1 MNTEQLLR
9 TLDPSTEPT
18 DTQQRRADALLQ
30 RIVIDPVETVT
41 ARPARSVRP
50 QRNAWRV
57 GALLAAGATIA
68 AVAIA
73 VPGLSP
79 QSAAVASWTAEPE
92 VVSSADLAVAETAC
106 LEHLVGTQNSANIPL
121 SISERRGDIV
131 ALLFYQ
137 ANPEASSAC
146 VLDLPPGAESP
157 KEVTGGS
164 GSSTGP
170 AMVAADNSYVRGME
184 GQFAIGGQVFSVV
197 SGSVGAGVA
206 SVTLRGAD
214 DEAVATI
221 TNGKYA
227 AWVPGPMFERLDA
240 PSGEG
245 GPEAILFYDL
255 TLDDGTVLRDALPEY
270 RATE

>member
-1 MNTEQLLR
+1 MRVKPEREDDFRLFFS
-9 TLDPSTEPT
+9 DAF
-18 DTQQRRADALLQ
+18 ADALRFAQ
-30 RIVIDPVETVT
+30 RRIASDRAEDVVAEAMLV
-41 ARPARSVRP
+41 
-50 QRNAWRV
+50 AWRRFDDAPGDPGERRAWLFGIV
-57 GALLAAGATIA
+57 RNTILNASRSEARQPAVAVKIIDAATIVDTPDHA
-68 AVAIA
+68 
-73 VPGLSP
+73 
-79 QSAAVASWTAEPE
+79 
-92 VVSSADLAVAETAC
+92 
-106 LEHLVGTQNSANIPL
+106 
-121 SISERRGDIV
+121 
-131 ALLFYQ
+131 
-137 ANPEASSAC
+137 
-146 VLDLPPGAESP
+146 
-157 KEVTGGS
+157 
-164 GSSTGP
+164 
-170 AMVAADNSYVRGME
+170 VAADNSYVRGME

>member
-1 MNTEQLLR
+1 MRVKPEREDDFRLFFS
-9 TLDPSTEPT
+9 DAF
-18 DTQQRRADALLQ
+18 ADALRFAQ
-30 RIVIDPVETVT
+30 RRIASDRAEDVVAEAMLV
-41 ARPARSVRP
+41 
-50 QRNAWRV
+50 AWRRFDDAPGDPGERRAWLFGIV
-57 GALLAAGATIA
+57 RNTILNASRSEARQA
-68 AVAIA
+68 AVAVKIID
-73 VPGLSP
+73 
-79 QSAAVASWTAEPE
+79 AAT
-92 VVSSADLAVAETAC
+92 
-106 LEHLVGTQNSANIPL
+106 
-121 SISERRGDIV
+121 IV
-131 ALLFYQ
+131 DTPDHA
-137 ANPEASSAC
+137 
-146 VLDLPPGAESP
+146 
-157 KEVTGGS
+157 
-164 GSSTGP
+164 
-170 AMVAADNSYVRGME
+170 VAADNSYVRGME